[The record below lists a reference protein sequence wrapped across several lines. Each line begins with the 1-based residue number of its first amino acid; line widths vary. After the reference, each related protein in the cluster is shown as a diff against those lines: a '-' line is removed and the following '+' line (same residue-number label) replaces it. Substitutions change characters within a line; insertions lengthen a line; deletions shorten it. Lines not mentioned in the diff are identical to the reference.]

1 MRVASPGT
9 VIENQQSDADTRKGD
24 LDPTLLSILQSLAKE
39 LNVGITVQSGGQA
52 VKSDKK
58 HQAKFT
64 AAEIAKYKD
73 LGRVGSGRHDAG
85 KAADFLLFA
94 PDIGTLNNDV
104 VNDDNPNDEELKLL
118 QSFVALGKKKGLKGF
133 GSGDGYMDNYATFH
147 ADIVGT
153 RDGGSSMWGKGSKSA
168 NTPVWLKD
176 AFNNPDNFAPSVSDV
191 GNDDDVGSLRRE
203 GDADPIGFIAAAETG
218 GDPSEFIEGASISTK
233 RPKRRR
239 KLKRK
244 PNDDGD
250 NILSFVT
257 NQFINRAPDQ
267 ARAQIEGALGPDLSF
282 LASDVLT
289 SLQTGSG
296 LQSLNDLVSGL
307 MSQDT
312 VTGRI
317 TSLGSFAAENQQ
329 LVGAVAPE
337 AMSLL
342 PTLPL
347 ITEILEAS
355 PRDRA
360 RLVLENKDVL
370 SELVGM
376 DIPSSINLLGRDVE
390 LLEAMDPKGE
400 LALFLE
406 SANAAIELN
415 KSMLPSVEQRI
426 ASKYSTYSQSLDPQN
441 YIKENKGF
449 LGIGFLGGGE
459 PEVRDVR
466 GVDELAA
473 GRYEAL
479 NDPLA
484 DAITPLLDFLKSDDP
499 QKQKEAFDKLV
510 SQFPDL
516 IPEEAKLLTATPK
529 EFLELPEVK
538 SKLGDAYNLIN
549 PESDQVDIETMISK
563 HISEQL
569 GISTSS
575 SRTLAF
581 GGGEEAAKK
590 LKSEVGSVAFEGL
603 VDSFP
608 ILGEIIEF
616 FINNKGILTAL
627 AVAGGASAVGGL
639 LGGGFLGNAVAG
651 AGTMAALR
659 LGLGEEGYN
668 KFQGLVG
675 EGASKAIGIF
685 REAFKS
691 SGLADNEFLGP
702 AIEGMLNFGEENPVP
717 SLLGVTGNIGGA
729 LGAFAGTKAID
740 IIDNTSSTDEVLK
753 YLQDTVPMGSQMN
766 SILDSINMTFNA
778 SSQADPNQVGQVQ
791 GTQEQTNTGPNS
803 KELAGVTGD
812 GWGPVNWDNVNAD
825 YSWPPINT

>member
-1 MRVASPGT
+1 MNISEAGISFIKYKEGYYKNPYWDVKQWSVGYGSYAGSRDKSNKPSITLTKSQA
-9 VIENQQSDADTRKGD
+9 DAKLREEVKSHISTLNSINND
-24 LDPTLLSILQSLAKE
+24 LDYNFNQNEFDALVSFSYNL
-39 LNVGITVQSGGQA
+39 GQ
-52 VKSDKK
+52 
-58 HQAKFT
+58 
-64 AAEIAKYKD
+64 
-73 LGRVGSGRHDAG
+73 G
-85 KAADFLLFA
+85 
-94 PDIGTLNNDV
+94 N
-104 VNDDNPNDEELKLL
+104 LKLL
-118 QSFVALGKKKGLKGF
+118 LVKNGKRDRDTIGQKILEYDNVDDPKYKKGIEIRRGEELDIF
-133 GSGDGYMDNYATFH
+133 LGDTINGPPSYFKNQNTVSEDQEEAQSDEQAAVAFQRP
-147 ADIVGT
+147 D
-153 RDGGSSMWGKGSKSA
+153 RDE
-168 NTPVWLKD
+168 PYQ
-176 AFNNPDNFAPSVSDV
+176 
-191 GNDDDVGSLRRE
+191 
-203 GDADPIGFIAAAETG
+203 
-218 GDPSEFIEGASISTK
+218 
-233 RPKRRR
+233 RRR
-239 KLKRK
+239 QESNR
-244 PNDDGD
+244 PVSTGD
-250 NILSFVT
+250 NLLSFAT

-267 ARAQIEGALGPDLSF
+267 ALAQIEGALGPDLSF

-296 LQSLNDLVSGL
+296 IQSLNDLVSGL
-307 MSQDT
+307 TSQDT

-347 ITEILEAS
+347 LTEILDAS

-370 SELVGM
+370 GEMVGM
-376 DIPSSINLLGRDVE
+376 EIPSSVNLLGNDID
-390 LLEAMDPKGE
+390 LLEAMNPQGE
-400 LALFLE
+400 LVAGLE
-406 SANAAIELN
+406 EIVARIDEAREQRNIIDTSRYND
-415 KSMLPSVEQRI
+415 KDGLPVEQ
-426 ASKYSTYSQSLDPQN
+426 
-441 YIKENKGF
+441 NKGIF
-449 LGIGFLGGGE
+449 GKGLGLLGKIPGVGG
-459 PEVRDVR
+459 VLDDVGGYVEDKTR
-466 GVDELAA
+466 KVQDLIMGE
-473 GRYEAL
+473 RMY
-479 NDPLA
+479 DPAVAVLE
-484 DAITPLLDFLKSDDP
+484 FVKSDDP
-499 QKQKEAFDKLV
+499 QIQKEALEKLKNLGIDL
-510 SQFPDL
+510 PDE
-516 IPEEAKLLTATPK
+516 IDLLSVTPK
-529 EFLELPEVK
+529 EFIELPEVK

-563 HISEQL
+563 YISEQS

-575 SRTLAF
+575 AKTLAF

-702 AIEGMLNFGEENPVP
+702 AIEGMLNFGEENPVA

-766 SILDSINMTFNA
+766 NILDSINMTFNA
-778 SSQADPNQVGQVQ
+778 SSQADPNQVGGVQ

-803 KELAGVTGD
+803 KELSGVTGS
-812 GWGPVNWDNVNAD
+812 GWRPVNYDNVNAD
-825 YSWPPINT
+825 YAWPPINT

>member
-1 MRVASPGT
+1 MGNITLPGLTIKPDYPPIGSTYQGVTRYSKAKVKPFEAIVVHHTAGGSYNGAKDAAFNGIRTTSKGTKFLAGYHFIVDKDGTIYQMAPENIRTNHTRSDLGDPFTNSKSIGVSLVGYGNKPFEGAQREQALKLISGLMDKYDIPIGNIKGHAETQKGKEKHEGMWIHDAIKNGELTEEGVAVGDLEDP
-9 VIENQQSDADTRKGD
+9 ADTKSSTSSSSSSSSSSSTSSSTGTSQRSRSDGSS
-24 LDPTLLSILQSLAKE
+24 TQSLGAGG
-39 LNVGITVQSGGQA
+39 NVMS
-52 VKSDKK
+52 
-58 HQAKFT
+58 F
-64 AAEIAKYKD
+64 AA
-73 LGRVGSGRHDAG
+73 
-85 KAADFLLFA
+85 
-94 PDIGTLNNDV
+94 
-104 VNDDNPNDEELKLL
+104 
-118 QSFVALGKKKGLKGF
+118 
-133 GSGDGYMDNYATFH
+133 
-147 ADIVGT
+147 
-153 RDGGSSMWGKGSKSA
+153 
-168 NTPVWLKD
+168 
-176 AFNNPDNFAPSVSDV
+176 
-191 GNDDDVGSLRRE
+191 
-203 GDADPIGFIAAAETG
+203 
-218 GDPSEFIEGASISTK
+218 
-233 RPKRRR
+233 
-239 KLKRK
+239 
-244 PNDDGD
+244 
-250 NILSFVT
+250 

-267 ARAQIEGALGPDLSF
+267 ALAQIEGALGPGLSF

-296 LQSLNDLVSGL
+296 IQSLNDLVSGL
-307 MSQDT
+307 TSQDT

-317 TSLGSFAAENQQ
+317 TSLGNFAAENQQ

-347 ITEILEAS
+347 LTEILDAS

-370 SELVGM
+370 GEMVGM
-376 DIPSSINLLGRDVE
+376 EIPSSVNLLGNDID
-390 LLEAMDPKGE
+390 LLEAMNPQGE
-400 LALFLE
+400 LVAGLE
-406 SANAAIELN
+406 EIVARIDEAREQRNIIDTSRYND
-415 KSMLPSVEQRI
+415 KDGLPVEQ
-426 ASKYSTYSQSLDPQN
+426 
-441 YIKENKGF
+441 NKGIF
-449 LGIGFLGGGE
+449 GKGLGLLGKIPGVGG
-459 PEVRDVR
+459 VLDDVGGYVEDKTR
-466 GVDELAA
+466 KVQDLIMGE
-473 GRYEAL
+473 RMY
-479 NDPLA
+479 DPAVAVLE
-484 DAITPLLDFLKSDDP
+484 FVKSDDP
-499 QKQKEAFDKLV
+499 QIQKEALEKLKNLGIDL
-510 SQFPDL
+510 PDE
-516 IPEEAKLLTATPK
+516 IDLLSVTPK
-529 EFLELPEVK
+529 EFIELPEVK

-563 HISEQL
+563 YISEQS

-575 SRTLAF
+575 AKTLAF

-702 AIEGMLNFGEENPVP
+702 AIEGMLNFGEENPVA

-766 SILDSINMTFNA
+766 NILDSINMTFNA
-778 SSQADPNQVGQVQ
+778 SSQADPNQVGGVQ

-803 KELAGVTGD
+803 KELSGVTGS
-812 GWGPVNWDNVNAD
+812 GWRPVNYDNVNAD
-825 YSWPPINT
+825 YAWPPINT